1 MTPPQNSAE
10 VAEAIGPTLDRFVL
24 ASAPMLRDCAEAVYE
39 QLLYSVQD
47 YLKANAEWNIG
58 NEIDR
63 CRKIEIENIELR
75 ATIHQLG
82 ENAAKAAGEYA
93 EEVVALK
100 SACDGWRVQF
110 EMSRESL
117 EVVRGRIGELEAM
130 LNRVATALP
139 VLETM
144 LAVAGLNAGLAVAQE
159 LHAETRAALTEPTD
173 EA

>member
-1 MTPPQNSAE
+1 MTTPQNSAE

-82 ENAAKAAGEYA
+82 ENAAKAAAEYA
-93 EEVVALK
+93 E
-100 SACDGWRVQF
+100 
-110 EMSRESL
+110 
-117 EVVRGRIGELEAM
+117 
-130 LNRVATALP
+130 RVA
-139 VLETM
+139 VLEGALQWYANPNNWRTSTVYM
-144 LAVAGLNAGLAVAQE
+144 CGHSGTSNVTADGGNRA
-159 LHAETRAALTEPTD
+159 RAALTEPTD
-173 EA
+173 EG

>member
-10 VAEAIGPTLDRFVL
+10 VAEAIGPTLDLFVL

-63 CRKIEIENIELR
+63 CRKIEIENIKLR

-93 EEVVALK
+93 E
-100 SACDGWRVQF
+100 
-110 EMSRESL
+110 
-117 EVVRGRIGELEAM
+117 
-130 LNRVATALP
+130 RVAAICKELALT
-139 VLETM
+139 E
-144 LAVAGLNAGLAVAQE
+144 LANIEGASDEWLAGFRHAVSRVEATLALDTLNVSNLA
-159 LHAETRAALTEPTD
+159 RAALTEPTD
-173 EA
+173 G

>member
-1 MTPPQNSAE
+1 MTTHQNSAE
-10 VAEAIGPTLDRFVL
+10 VADAIGPTLDRFVL

-58 NEIDR
+58 AEIDR

-93 EEVVALK
+93 EEV
-100 SACDGWRVQF
+100 
-110 EMSRESL
+110 
-117 EVVRGRIGELEAM
+117 GRLRAHINHMA
-130 LNRVATALP
+130 NWI
-139 VLETM
+139 
-144 LAVAGLNAGLAVAQE
+144 
-159 LHAETRAALTEPTD
+159 TRANSGVKQGPYSFEALGED
-173 EA
+173 LGA